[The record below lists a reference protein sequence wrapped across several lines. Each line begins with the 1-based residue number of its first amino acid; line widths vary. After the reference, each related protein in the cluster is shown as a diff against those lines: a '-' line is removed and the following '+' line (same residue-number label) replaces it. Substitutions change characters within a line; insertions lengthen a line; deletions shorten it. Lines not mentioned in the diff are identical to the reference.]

1 MKRKIIALLL
11 AGMMVLQSGSVVFA
25 EGHVSTDD
33 PVVKIAAEKT
43 AAPEEAVSE
52 TDESAPGSSTTKQES
67 SGLENEHSCPG
78 GGVFSRVGN

>member
-25 EGHVSTDD
+25 EGNVSTDD
-33 PVVKIAAEKT
+33 PVVRIAAEKT

-52 TDESAPGSSTTKQES
+52 TDESALGSSTTKQES
-67 SGLENEHSCPG
+67 SGLENENSLPG
-78 GGVFSRVGN
+78 ETVRKLG